1 MELTIFKSIIYG
13 ELKPWGSSAVNEKFY
28 RQNLSPSFI
37 KPTHSINEYY
47 NALKE
52 LHKDKPNLFKED
64 GLETYLVQ
72 PDTHIQHE
80 ILYPLIEI
88 SSEDPATSTQKFY
101 HFLLYNE
108 TTRLTD
114 RVFKCINKDIEEIQ
128 KKEIIQNVVK
138 SCKDLLLRI
147 GTDQQS
153 FPKTELTS
161 YVIPQLITNVIRFL
175 KETEKLYPQYLY
187 DLPATINELFGELLQ
202 QATPNINIDK
212 TTPEFQ
218 TVSDILLGIDD
229 YKLEKDSRFS
239 FGFNGDLVK
248 LNSVLLALNKHIEL
262 LFDGKTSVDE
272 LVTVLTSKNL
282 DLGAPQIHI
291 GCQTNIF
298 NHVWRKLKPKFNN
311 LGATSLAASKLF
323 YSKSDILLSKSNLEK
338 KVSDYPENIETIDNI
353 INQLLTLRKKVIKY
367 SVVNI
372 YNVNNLCSLKI

>member
-13 ELKPWGSSAVNEKFY
+13 DLKPWASNAVNEKFY

-37 KPTHSINEYY
+37 KPTHSISEYY

-64 GLETYLVQ
+64 GLEIYLIQ
-72 PDTHIQHE
+72 PNTDMSHE
-80 ILYPLIEI
+80 ILYPLMEV
-88 SSEDPATSTQKFY
+88 SLEEPTTSTQKFY
-101 HFLLYNE
+101 RFLLYNE

-114 RVFKCINKDIEEIQ
+114 RVFKCINKEIDEIQ

-147 GTDQQS
+147 GTDQES

-218 TVSDILLGIDD
+218 TVSDILLGNDD
-229 YKLEKDSRFS
+229 YKLEKDTRFS
-239 FGFNGDLVK
+239 FGFNGDTEK
-248 LNSVLLALNKHIEL
+248 LKSVLLALNKHIEL
-262 LFDGKTSVDE
+262 LYDGKTSVED
-272 LVTVLTSKNL
+272 LFTVLTSKNL
-282 DLGAPQIHI
+282 ELGAPQIHI
-291 GCQTNIF
+291 ACQTNLF
-298 NHVWRKLKPKFNN
+298 NHIWRKLRPKFKN
-311 LGATSLAASKLF
+311 LGATSLATSNLF
-323 YSKSDILLSKSNLEK
+323 YSKSDTLLSKSNLEK
-338 KVSDYPENIETIDNI
+338 KVSDYPENIDTINNI
-353 INQLLTLRKKVIKY
+353 INQL
-367 SVVNI
+367 
-372 YNVNNLCSLKI
+372 

>member
-13 ELKPWGSSAVNEKFY
+13 ELKPWASNAVNEKFY

-37 KPTHSINEYY
+37 KPTHSISEYY
-47 NALKE
+47 KALKE

-64 GLETYLVQ
+64 GLEIYLVQ
-72 PDTHIQHE
+72 PNADISHE
-80 ILYPLIEI
+80 ILYPLMEVSLEEPKT
-88 SSEDPATSTQKFY
+88 SSQKFY

-114 RVFKCINKDIEEIQ
+114 RVFKCINKEIDEIQ

-147 GTDQQS
+147 GTDQES

-161 YVIPQLITNVIRFL
+161 YVIPQLITNIIRFL

-229 YKLEKDSRFS
+229 YKFEKDSRFS
-239 FGFNGDLVK
+239 FGFNGDKEK
-248 LNSVLLALNKHIEL
+248 LKSVLTALHRSVEL
-262 LFDGKTSVDE
+262 LNEDKTSVED
-272 LVTVLTSKNL
+272 LFTVLTSKNL
-282 DLGAPQIHI
+282 ELGAPQIHI
-291 GCQTNIF
+291 GCQTNLF
-298 NHVWRKLKPKFNN
+298 NHIWRKLRPKFKN
-311 LGATSLAASKLF
+311 LGATSLATSNLF
-323 YSKSDILLSKSNLEK
+323 YSKSDTLLSKSNLEK
-338 KVSDYPENIETIDNI
+338 KVSDYPENIDTINNI
-353 INQLLTLRKKVIKY
+353 INQL
-367 SVVNI
+367 
-372 YNVNNLCSLKI
+372 

>member
-1 MELTIFKSIIYG
+1 MELIIFKSIIYG
-13 ELKPWGSSAVNEKFY
+13 DLKPWASNAVNEKFY

-37 KPTHSINEYY
+37 KPTHSISEYY
-47 NALKE
+47 KALKE
-52 LHKDKPNLFKED
+52 LYKDKPNLFKED
-64 GLETYLVQ
+64 GLEIYLVQ
-72 PDTHIQHE
+72 PNADISHE
-80 ILYPLIEI
+80 ILYPLMEVSLEEPKT
-88 SSEDPATSTQKFY
+88 SSQKFY

-114 RVFKCINKDIEEIQ
+114 RVFKCINKEIDEIQ

-147 GTDQQS
+147 GTDQES

-161 YVIPQLITNVIRFL
+161 YVIPQLITNIIRFL

-202 QATPNINIDK
+202 QPTPNINIDK

-229 YKLEKDSRFS
+229 YKFEKDTRFS
-239 FGFNGDLVK
+239 FGFNGNKDK
-248 LNSVLLALNKHIEL
+248 LKSVLLALNKHIEL
-262 LFDGKTSVDE
+262 LYDGKTSVDE

-311 LGATSLAASKLF
+311 LGATSIAASKLF
-323 YSKSDILLSKSNLEK
+323 YSKSDTLLSKSNLEK
-338 KVSDYPENIETIDNI
+338 KVSDYPENIETINNI
-353 INQLLTLRKKVIKY
+353 INQI
-367 SVVNI
+367 
-372 YNVNNLCSLKI
+372 

>member
-1 MELTIFKSIIYG
+1 MELIIFKSIIYG
-13 ELKPWGSSAVNEKFY
+13 DLKPWASNAINEKFY

-64 GLETYLVQ
+64 GLEIYLVQ
-72 PDTHIQHE
+72 PNTDISHE
-80 ILYPLIEI
+80 ILYPLMEV
-88 SSEDPATSTQKFY
+88 SLEEPTTSTQKFY

-114 RVFKCINKDIEEIQ
+114 RVFKCINKEIDEIQ

-147 GTDQQS
+147 GTDQES
-153 FPKTELTS
+153 FPKTELTN

-187 DLPATINELFGELLQ
+187 DLLATINELFGELLQ
-202 QATPNINIDK
+202 QPTPDINIEK

-218 TVSDILLGIDD
+218 TVSNILLGIDN

-239 FGFNGDLVK
+239 FSFNGNKDK
-248 LNSVLLALNKHIEL
+248 LKSVLFLLNRDFDL
-262 LFDGKTSVDE
+262 LNEDKTSVED
-272 LVTVLTSKNL
+272 LLSVLTSK
-282 DLGAPQIHI
+282 DLQRGAPQIYI
-291 GCQTNIF
+291 GCETLEFAYIVKKLELSFSNFKPTSIDSSNLFFSKKGNEIKRGSLYNANQREPYKKVEIDNIF
-298 NHVWRKLKPKFNN
+298 NHL
-311 LGATSLAASKLF
+311 
-323 YSKSDILLSKSNLEK
+323 
-338 KVSDYPENIETIDNI
+338 
-353 INQLLTLRKKVIKY
+353 
-367 SVVNI
+367 
-372 YNVNNLCSLKI
+372 